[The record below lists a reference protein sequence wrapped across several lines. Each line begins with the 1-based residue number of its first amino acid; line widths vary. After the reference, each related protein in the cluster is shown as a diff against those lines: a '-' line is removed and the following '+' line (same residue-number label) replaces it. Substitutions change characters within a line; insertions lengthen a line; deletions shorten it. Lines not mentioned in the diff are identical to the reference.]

1 MPPYSTI
8 QTQVSQALAEDI
20 GSGDVTA
27 TLIQKNKQIT
37 AHLICRE
44 NAVLCGTDWFDEVF
58 RQLNAASDSIIQILW
73 HFNDSENI
81 TPEQCVCTLKGN
93 AQTILTGE
101 RTAMNFLQTLS
112 ATATT
117 TAYYVKQLEG
127 SEVKLLDTRKTIPG
141 LREAQKYAVR
151 CGGGYNHRH
160 GLFDGILI
168 KENHI
173 MAAGSIKNAIQSAR
187 NNSPHTLKIE
197 VEIET
202 LEELQ
207 QALAAGADILLL
219 DNMTNDMLKQAV
231 QLNQLNQQHQAR
243 LEVSGNITHE
253 RLSELAH
260 IGIDY
265 ISTGAITKHIT
276 AIDYSLRFEQ

>member
-27 TLIQKNKQIT
+27 TLIPKNKQIT

-58 RQLNAASDSIIQILW
+58 LQLNAASDSIIQILW
-73 HFNDSENI
+73 HFNDGEAL

-93 AQTILTGE
+93 ARTILTGE

-117 TAYYVKQLEG
+117 TASYVKQLEG

-151 CGGGYNHRH
+151 CGGGHNHRH

-207 QALAAGADILLL
+207 QALAAEADILLL
-219 DNMTNDMLKQAV
+219 DNMTNDILKQAV
-231 QLNQLNQQHQAR
+231 QLNQLSQHQAR

-253 RLSELAH
+253 RLSELTH

-276 AIDYSLRFEQ
+276 ATDFSLRFEQ